1 MTAKLLRWA
10 QARRTQGSVGW
21 RGTDALARA
30 AVCGL
35 GLISVGALVHQ
46 LDLVLIGAP
55 LLASAALA
63 LAGAP
68 RQAPRVRAEALPG
81 IVESGQSRP
90 LALRCDTGP
99 GVELLAVRLPAAAE
113 DTKVGPVHLV
123 PGDVGVVRTRLR
135 WRAWGEGVDIRP
147 DHMVGGPDG
156 LTVFGPVT
164 GVEARRI
171 VLPPVLPLPSGPLP
185 PRSAGLVGVHK
196 ARPQGDGTELR
207 DIRPYRP
214 GDRLR
219 RIDWRVSLRATAAA
233 GGAFAPGTV
242 HVRERHAEADAE
254 LVLALDTRFDVG
266 AEVGEWSIGVPGTGI
281 RVGGSL
287 DNGARAVT
295 AFAAA
300 YLQQG
305 DRVGLADLGRPIF
318 GVPCGSGRRQLDR
331 IRHQLVRGCGL
342 AGWAPKPVLP
352 RQQVPH
358 GALVVVL
365 SPFLDDAVVDVAVRA
380 VRRGNPVLAV
390 DLLPEALVADRE
402 TEWGEAVLAVIAG
415 EHRLR
420 LAALR
425 GQGVPVAQWSKQGEV
440 TEALRRI
447 RRRGRV
453 AVR

>member
-1 MTAKLLRWA
+1 VTAKLLRWA
-10 QARRTQGSVGW
+10 QARRTQGTVGW

-30 AVCGL
+30 AVCGF
-35 GLISVGALVHQ
+35 GMIAVGVLVHQ
-46 LDLVLIGAP
+46 LDLVLIGTP

-63 LAGAP
+63 LAAAP
-68 RQAPRVRAEALPG
+68 KKAPAVRADALPG

-99 GVELLAVRLPAAAE
+99 GTELLAIRLPAAVDDA
-113 DTKVGPVHLV
+113 KVGPVHLV
-123 PGDVGVVRTRLR
+123 PADVGVVRTRLR

-147 DHMVGGPDG
+147 DHMVGGLDG

-164 GVEARRI
+164 GTEARRI

-196 ARPQGDGTELR
+196 ARPPGDGTELR

-242 HVRERHAEADAE
+242 HVRERHAEAEAE
-254 LVLALDTRFDVG
+254 LMLALDTRYDVD
-266 AEVGEWSIGVPGTGI
+266 AQVGEWSVGVPGTGI
-281 RVGGSL
+281 RPGGSL

-300 YLQQG
+300 YLRQG
-305 DRVGLADLGRPIF
+305 DQVGLADLGRPVF

-331 IRHQLVRGCGL
+331 IRHQLVRGCGA
-342 AGWAPKPVLP
+342 AGWAPKPVLS
-352 RQQVPH
+352 RQQVPR
-358 GALVVVL
+358 GALVVVF
-365 SPFLDDAVVDVAVRA
+365 SPFLDDAVVDVAVHA

-390 DLLPEALVADRE
+390 DLLPDDLVPDHE
-402 TEWGEAVLAVIAG
+402 TEWGDAVLAVIAG
-415 EHRLR
+415 EHRVR

-425 GQGVPVAQWSKQGEV
+425 GQGVPVARWSQQAEV
-440 TEALRRI
+440 VEALRRI